1 MTSNEE
7 WFSYME
13 KPEKQGVVKTG
24 DNIPH
29 TIEHVGEVLLSHVGQ
44 KWKLM
49 NVLHVPTIT
58 KNLVSVR
65 HMVDEGMHVRF
76 THLGYFIEEEGKV
89 IAHGHREG
97 RMFILNTNEVGTVL
111 FVKGQKVEL
120 DIDLWPK
127 QFGHVNFLRHPEM
140 QTKNIVFRL
149 LKFSGRNGQVCEASQ
164 LGKQHRLSFPNERN
178 RSRNPLDVIH
188 SDVWGPTQNVSIGGM
203 LPYET
208 YMRLISVISE
218 GERCNVLICMCNV
231 IRL

>member
-1 MTSNEE
+1 MSRPRHHPLGALPIRDPDGRHPFIRRVNLTPRFRSV
-7 WFSYME
+7 
-13 KPEKQGVVKTG
+13 KPRVVETR
-24 DNIPH
+24 DDTPH

-120 DIDLWPK
+120 DIDLWHK
-127 QFGHVNFLRHPEM
+127 QFGHVNFLRLCEM
-140 QTKNIVFRL
+140 QTKSIVFGLR
-149 LKFSGRNGQVCEASQ
+149 KFSGRNCHVCKACQ
-164 LGKQHRLSFPNERN
+164 LRKQHQLSFPNKRN

-188 SDVWGPTQNVSIGGM
+188 SDVWGLTQNVSIG
-203 LPYET
+203 
-208 YMRLISVISE
+208 RS
-218 GERCNVLICMCNV
+218 R
-231 IRL
+231 